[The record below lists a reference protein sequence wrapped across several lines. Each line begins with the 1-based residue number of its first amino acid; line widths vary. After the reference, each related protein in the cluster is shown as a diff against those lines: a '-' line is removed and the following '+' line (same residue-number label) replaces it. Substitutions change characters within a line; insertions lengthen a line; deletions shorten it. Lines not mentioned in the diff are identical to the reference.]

1 MILDNKKEGSLII
14 FLDQGESLSPFDII
28 NAANRL
34 SLSPQVIMRTGRD
47 IDKRYA
53 RVAGARTVRADEL
66 FNTGVGS
73 GSIVITERP
82 LGIVTALR
90 LSLPAY
96 FYSGSRELCELSA
109 LLCPPSK
116 LGRMLIP
123 YHRGRAGGIASPVI
137 FRHEFR
143 ETRRWLNGEIK
154 ALVDGIFM

>member
-1 MILDNKKEGSLII
+1 MNLDNKKEGSLII
-14 FLDQGESLSPFDII
+14 FLDRGESLSPFDII
-28 NAANRL
+28 NAASRL
-34 SLSPQVIMRTGRD
+34 SLSPKVIMRTGRD

-53 RVAGARTVRADEL
+53 RVLGARAISTDEL

-82 LGIVTALR
+82 LGVLAALR

-123 YHRGRAGGIASPVI
+123 YHRGRADAIASPVI
-137 FRHEFR
+137 FSHEFR
-143 ETRRWLNGEIK
+143 ETRRWLDREIN
-154 ALVDGIFM
+154 ALVDVIFK